1 MFNNIFDGLGALY
14 QSQSSNPQALQNSVG
29 QGLGLSQSMMNQTL
43 AQQQMQAYNYAAQQ
57 RVARWMINGQV
68 FKNAEEF
75 AEYIW
80 PDDEQARLIF
90 VLKFGGN

>member
-1 MFNNIFDGLGALY
+1 MFNNIFDDLGGLYA
-14 QSQSSNPQALQNSVG
+14 SQSLNPQALQNSIG

-43 AQQQMQAYNYAAQQ
+43 AQQQMQAYKYAQQ
-57 RVARWMINGQV
+57 QRTARWMINGQV

-80 PDDEQARLIF
+80 PDDEQARLMF
-90 VLKFGGN
+90 VLKFGGD

>member
-1 MFNNIFDGLGALY
+1 
-14 QSQSSNPQALQNSVG
+14 
-29 QGLGLSQSMMNQTL
+29 
-43 AQQQMQAYNYAAQQ
+43 
-57 RVARWMINGQV
+57 MINGQV

-90 VLKFGGN
+90 VLKFGGD

>member
-14 QSQSSNPQALQNSVG
+14 HSQSLNPQALQNSVG

-43 AQQQMQAYNYAAQQ
+43 AQQQMMAYNNAQQQ

-68 FKNAEEF
+68 FNNAEEF

-80 PDDEQARLIF
+80 PDDEQARLMF
-90 VLKFGGN
+90 ALKFGSD